1 VLNFIVSRNKANIS
15 LGNFTQSQSDSNL
28 NTDTTNN
35 EDTQRTSEP
44 EMAKFPSKIGMMRGV
59 SELHVKQSD
68 DYFFDPDIVSPL
80 AEPELGVMDSALSN
94 YEAIDEDA
102 FTAEQSNMLENIYKI
117 VDFVLK

>member
-1 VLNFIVSRNKANIS
+1 
-15 LGNFTQSQSDSNL
+15 
-28 NTDTTNN
+28 
-35 EDTQRTSEP
+35 
-44 EMAKFPSKIGMMRGV
+44 MAKFPSKIGMMRGV